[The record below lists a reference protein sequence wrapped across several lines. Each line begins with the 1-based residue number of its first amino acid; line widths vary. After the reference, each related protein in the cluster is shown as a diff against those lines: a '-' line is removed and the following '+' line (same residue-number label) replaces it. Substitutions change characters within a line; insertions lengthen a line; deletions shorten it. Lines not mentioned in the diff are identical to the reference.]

1 MRLAIV
7 GSTQFERDMPATE
20 WASVLINKVLARYE
34 PEAVV
39 SGGAEGID
47 SLGVKLAEAAGI
59 QVVEFLPATRNW
71 AGYKARN
78 LLVAQDCT
86 HLLCIRH
93 RDSSTYGSGW
103 TADQAEKLG
112 KVVRRYTW

>member
-7 GSTQFERDMPATE
+7 GSTQFDQDMPATE
-20 WASVLINKVLARYE
+20 WATMLIEKVLAQYK

-39 SGGAEGID
+39 SGGAIGID
-47 SLGVKLAEAAGI
+47 SLGVKLAEVVGI
-59 QVVEFLPATRNW
+59 EVVEFLPATKNW

-78 LLVAQDCT
+78 LLIAEECT
-86 HLLCIRH
+86 HLLCLRH
-93 RDSSTYGSGW
+93 RDSQTYGSGW

-112 KVVRRYTW
+112 KPVRRYTW